1 MKKTTKTCK
10 IKGVIIYLLVLQ
22 STMVTPSA
30 GRLKRKLKTG
40 QKDCGQKNWLK
51 DNQQEDQGGAFFSN
65 NGFKSCKKFVHSK
78 KLFLSLF
85 IIFFFDLATTINL
98 VGGLFACLFK
108 VSVIK
113 RQKIDEPVIIS
124 SKRGLFFKAKIKIWG
139 AA

>member
-1 MKKTTKTCK
+1 MAK
-10 IKGVIIYLLVLQ
+10 I
-22 STMVTPSA
+22 
-30 GRLKRKLKTG
+30 
-40 QKDCGQKNWLK
+40 NWLK

-78 KLFLSLF
+78 KTFFESVQ
-85 IIFFFDLATTINL
+85 IFFDLATTINL

-124 SKRGLFFKAKIKIWG
+124 SNRGRFYKA
-139 AA
+139 